1 MTNQECADMLR
12 RARARQRQEE
22 AERLERLMFTHRV
35 TARCQLADAD
45 ALSSRYTPAP
55 TPNASLKPY
64 AIAAVLVLVL
74 MSAASAAL
82 LTITGA

>member
-22 AERLERLMFTHRV
+22 ADRLERLMFTHRV
-35 TARCQLADAD
+35 TARCQLADA
-45 ALSSRYTPAP
+45 LNSRYTPAP